1 MSCEAIR
8 FRPGDRAVLGRPGIA
23 ALLQGL
29 REEGYRVVGP
39 TLRGGAI
46 VYDEIQGAE
55 ELPAGWT
62 EQQEAGRYRLARR
75 ADEALFGYAVGPRSL
90 KHLLFVPRLRLVQ
103 LRRRGGSIS
112 RTDEAEAPPR
122 LAVLGARACDLAA
135 IDVQDRVFVDGP
147 HPDPDYVARRG
158 SLFVIAVQCGQAGG
172 TCFCVSMRT
181 GPRAERGFDLALTE
195 LLDDGHRFFVE
206 VGSDAGASLLA
217 RAGASRA
224 GEDDARAAFEVSRRT
239 ATQMGRELDTDGIK
253 ELFYRNL
260 EHPRWDEVAERCLG
274 CTNCTLACPTCF
286 CSTIEDATDLPVD
299 AGRDLGRDSTFAGPS
314 VHMGRDSASAGP
326 SVHMGRDSASAGPS
340 VHMGRDSASA
350 GPSVHMGRDSASAG
364 PSVHMGRDSAS
375 AGPSPETAERFR
387 RWDSCFSLDHSYL
400 HGGSVRAPLRARYRQ
415 WLTHKLATWIDQ
427 FGTSGCVGCGR
438 CITWCP
444 VGIDITEEAAA
455 IRAGD
460 GAVADG
466 TG

>member
-1 MSCEAIR
+1 MSGAETG
-8 FRPGDRAVLGRPGIA
+8 FHPGDRAVLGRPGIA

-29 REEGYRVVGP
+29 REEGYRLIGP

-147 HPDPDYVARRG
+147 HPDPDYVARRRG
-158 SLFVIAVQCGQAGG
+158 LFVIAVQCGQAGG

-195 LLDDGHRFFVE
+195 LLDEGHRFFVE

-239 ATQMGRELDTDGIK
+239 ATQMGRKLDTDGIK

-260 EHPRWDEVAERCLG
+260 EHPRWDDVAERCLG

-299 AGRDLGRDSTFAGPS
+299 AGPSVNTGRDSAYAGPS
-314 VHMGRDSASAGP
+314 VDTGRDPAYAGP
-326 SVHMGRDSASAGPS
+326 SG
-340 VHMGRDSASA
+340 
-350 GPSVHMGRDSASAG
+350 
-364 PSVHMGRDSAS
+364 
-375 AGPSPETAERFR
+375 ETAERFR

-400 HGGSVRAPLRARYRQ
+400 HGGSVRASLRARYRQ

-460 GAVADG
+460 GAVAAG
-466 TG
+466 KG

>member
-1 MSCEAIR
+1 MSCEPSC

-23 ALLQGL
+23 ALLRGL
-29 REEGYRVVGP
+29 REEGYRLIGP

-46 VYDEIQGAE
+46 VYDEIQGEE

-147 HPDPDYVARRG
+147 HPDPDYAARRRG
-158 SLFVIAVQCGQAGG
+158 LFVIAVQCGQAGG

-195 LLDDGHRFFVE
+195 LLDEGHRFFVE

-239 ATQMGRELDTDGIK
+239 ATQMGRKLDTDGIK

-260 EHPRWDEVAERCLG
+260 EHPRWDDVAERCLG

-299 AGRDLGRDSTFAGPS
+299 AGQDAVDTGPS
-314 VHMGRDSASAGP
+314 D
-326 SVHMGRDSASAGPS
+326 
-340 VHMGRDSASA
+340 
-350 GPSVHMGRDSASAG
+350 
-364 PSVHMGRDSAS
+364 
-375 AGPSPETAERFR
+375 ETAERFR

-400 HGGSVRAPLRARYRQ
+400 HGGSVRASLRARYRQ

-460 GAVADG
+460 GAVAAG
-466 TG
+466 KG

>member
-1 MSCEAIR
+1 MSGAETG
-8 FRPGDRAVLGRPGIA
+8 FHPGDRAVLGRPGIA

-29 REEGYRVVGP
+29 REDGYRLIGP

-135 IDVQDRVFVDGP
+135 IDVQDRVFIDSP

-181 GPRAERGFDLALTE
+181 GPRTERGFDLALTE

-224 GEDDARAAFEVSRRT
+224 GEDDARAAFEVSRCT
-239 ATQMGRELDTDGIK
+239 ATQMGRKLDTDGIK

-260 EHPRWDEVAERCLG
+260 EHPRWDDVAERCLG

-299 AGRDLGRDSTFAGPS
+299 AGQDVVNT
-314 VHMGRDSASAGP
+314 GRDSASAGP

-364 PSVHMGRDSAS
+364 PSAV
-375 AGPSPETAERFR
+375 AERFR

-400 HGGSVRAPLRARYRQ
+400 HGGSVRASLRARYRQ

-460 GAVADG
+460 GAVAG
-466 TG
+466 KG

>member
-1 MSCEAIR
+1 MSGAETG
-8 FRPGDRAVLGRPGIA
+8 FHPGDRAVLGRPGIA

-29 REEGYRVVGP
+29 REQGYRLIGP

-46 VYDEIQGAE
+46 VYDEIQGVE

-103 LRRRGGSIS
+103 LRRRGGAIS

-147 HPDPDYVARRG
+147 HPDPDYVARRRG
-158 SLFVIAVQCGQAGG
+158 LFVIAVQCGQAGG
-172 TCFCVSMRT
+172 TCFCVSMRA

-195 LLDDGHRFFVE
+195 LLDGGHRFFVE

-217 RAGASRA
+217 RVGAPRA
-224 GEDDARAAFEVSRRT
+224 GEDDARAASEVSRRT
-239 ATQMGRELDTDGIK
+239 ASQMGRKLETDGIK
-253 ELFYRNL
+253 ELLYRNL
-260 EHPRWDEVAERCLG
+260 EHPRWDDVAERCLG
-274 CTNCTLACPTCF
+274 CTSCTLACPTCF

-299 AGRDLGRDSTFAGPS
+299 EGRD
-314 VHMGRDSASAGP
+314 MGRDSG
-326 SVHMGRDSASAGPS
+326 
-340 VHMGRDSASA
+340 
-350 GPSVHMGRDSASAG
+350 
-364 PSVHMGRDSAS
+364 
-375 AGPSPETAERFR
+375 ETAERFR

-400 HGGSVRAPLRARYRQ
+400 HGGSVRASLRARYRQ

-460 GAVADG
+460 GAVAAG
-466 TG
+466 KG